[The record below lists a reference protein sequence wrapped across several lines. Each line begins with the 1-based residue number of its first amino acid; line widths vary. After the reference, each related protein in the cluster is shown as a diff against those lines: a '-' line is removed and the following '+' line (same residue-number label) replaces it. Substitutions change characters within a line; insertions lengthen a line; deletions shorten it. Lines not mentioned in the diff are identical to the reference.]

1 MQVNIE
7 SLDFRPEAVC
17 AVQYMAIARSSLV
30 SMIKCDSSASA
41 DAHIQRAM
49 QSVVE
54 HDQNGKLHAC
64 KTAMDSLKLIASLQ
78 NRVIVNMDD
87 QACSEAVAGLNA
99 YYKVCYY
106 PTLWKYQS

>member
-1 MQVNIE
+1 MLIKDEKRQPITYNQYYTDNIQNARH
-7 SLDFRPEAVC
+7 D
-17 AVQYMAIARSSLV
+17 AI
-30 SMIKCDSSASA
+30 KGN
-41 DAHIQRAM
+41 IQRAM

-87 QACSEAVAGLNA
+87 QACSEAVAGLNS
-99 YYKVCYY
+99 YYKVRYS